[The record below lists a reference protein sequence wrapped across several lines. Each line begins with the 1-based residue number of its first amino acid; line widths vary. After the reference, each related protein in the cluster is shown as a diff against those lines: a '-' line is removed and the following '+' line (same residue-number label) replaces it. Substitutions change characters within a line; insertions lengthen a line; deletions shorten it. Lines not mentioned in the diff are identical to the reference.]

1 VLPAIGQA
9 VPVLLSL
16 AGLALGFALPVAAQE
31 QRTIDPK
38 IRQEVEAVETAFQD
52 AYNKHDAAAI
62 AALHTQDAVEL
73 RAWQGSFSGQ
83 EAIQKMFEA
92 DFAKLP
98 GNMDNKIVQMNRVS
112 GEICAIIDTNVGG
125 NIGHAVRV
133 YTFGAP
139 TWKIRMTYVTF

>member
-1 VLPAIGQA
+1 MKIRL
-9 VPVLLSL
+9 LLSL
-16 AGLALGFALPVAAQE
+16 AGLALGFALPTAAQE
-31 QRTIDPK
+31 QKTVDPK
-38 IRQEVEAVETAFQD
+38 MRREIEAVEMAFQD

-62 AALHTQDAVEL
+62 AELHTQDAVEL
-73 RAWQGSFSGQ
+73 RTWQGSFSGQ

-98 GNMDNKIVQMNRVS
+98 GKMDNKIIQVNRVS

-133 YTFGAP
+133 YTFGTP